1 MACSNYERGGIMG
14 RKTRIACSILI
25 VCGVFTALPVLSYWQ
40 WIWADLLNVNSPK
53 ILQTLD
59 YHPVEIMISFK
70 DGAIANTFKASLNG
84 HDITHD
90 FKPVAGGVHA
100 YVTPDEGLNCHIIG
114 KNPAWSK
121 INFLVT
127 NVQGNGYK
135 KDLKLTEF
143 NVEYYPVK
151 TVRDNKG
158 VWFIT
163 GGSLADVMESMGY
176 AVATDRLWQM
186 ETYRRSARGRLAEI
200 FGSSQLQTD
209 IFTRTIGYTDQELS
223 DGFNDLD
230 RDEQIIIESY
240 VEGINKR
247 IDDIKL
253 NPTLTPFE
261 FLATGCPLNYW
272 SEADVLA
279 WMALLL
285 REFDCEALELGQIEN
300 AALFQQLT
308 GQYGPTVGYG
318 MFNDL
323 RWVNDPNALTYIPP
337 VVKKAMA
344 MTATA
349 PAGAAAQTSSLQGT
363 PAVSDDF
370 QSVYED
376 LAARKNTVT
385 ENLKQINAFVKMG
398 SYAWSVSG
406 KKTADGKPI
415 IYSGPQMGFS
425 VPSIVIEG
433 SIRGGGIT
441 ASGMSVPGIP
451 GIIIGR
457 TPHHAWSM
465 QVGHAHTVDYYVE
478 SSSGVSLNR
487 VETIHI
493 IGQSDYTLSVFRSK
507 HGPIINQ
514 NPLIAWKY
522 SHWGYEFKTVKAF
535 LNLARAQSMDDFGK
549 AIEDV
554 AVSQHFCYADKYG
567 NIAYWMS
574 GRDPV
579 RPAGE
584 WRLPQGILPAVFGP
598 SLEWNASVLIPKS
611 TDRNNAKGY
620 YCGWNNK
627 SNPSYNDSVNSPG
640 YFFGPFH
647 RAHVID
653 DYLSANNNLTY
664 EEVRDLALYIATTDS
679 FGSGGIPW
687 DFVEKDFT
695 LAVNNI
701 GLNPVRQA
709 ALDLLKT
716 WDGHFVDGG
725 PSEWRQGVN
734 RADAWILQDA
744 WIREVVRLT
753 FADKLKYYYNPNDS
767 AVIDRLFNVLL
778 HGLADNFNTFEWLPA
793 QTRDGVIVQAL
804 DNVLAA
810 LDLNNRPWGTGKRG
824 VITYTHNLLG
834 VVHAMPFSSRSTY
847 AHCVE
852 FGPGGPIRVESMFPL
867 GESGN
872 IPANFNGTNFD
883 PNFFS
888 MTPIF
893 DPFEPRPFPL
903 FN

>member
-1 MACSNYERGGIMG
+1 MG
-14 RKTRIACSILI
+14 KQARIVCSILI
-25 VCGVFTALPVLSYWQ
+25 VCGILSAFPVLSYWQ
-40 WIWADLLNVNSPK
+40 WLWVDLMKVDSPR
-53 ILQTLD
+53 IMQTFD
-59 YHPVEIMISFK
+59 YHPVEIKISLK
-70 DGAIANTFKASLNG
+70 DGAIVSTFKASLNG

-90 FKPVAGGVHA
+90 FKPVDGGLHA
-100 YVTPDEGLNCHIIG
+100 YVTPDDGLSYHIIG
-114 KNPAWSK
+114 KNLVWSK

-127 NVQGNGYK
+127 NIQGNGDK
-135 KDLKLTEF
+135 KDLKITQF

-163 GGSLADVMESMGY
+163 GGSLGDVMESMGY
-176 AVATDRLWQM
+176 AVAFDRLWQM

-200 FGSSQLQTD
+200 FGPSQLETD
-209 IFTRTIGYTDQELS
+209 IFTRTMGYSSQELT
-223 DGFNDLD
+223 DGFNALD
-230 RDEQIIIESY
+230 RDEQIVIESY

-247 IDDIKL
+247 IDDIKV
-253 NPTLTPFE
+253 NPSLTPFE
-261 FLATGCPLNYW
+261 FLAVGCPVTYW
-272 SEADVLA
+272 SNEDVLA
-279 WMALLL
+279 WIALLL
-285 REFDCEALELGQIEN
+285 REFDCEALELGQIQN
-300 AALFQQLT
+300 AALLQQLA
-308 GQYGPTVGYG
+308 GQYGAAGYG

-323 RWVNDPNALTYIPP
+323 RWLNDPSALTYIPP
-337 VVKKAMA
+337 AALKAMA
-344 MTATA
+344 ISATA
-349 PAGAAAQTSSLQGT
+349 AGVSAETQAQEAVS
-363 PAVSDDF
+363 AVSDF
-370 QSVYED
+370 GAVYED
-376 LAARKNTVT
+376 LADRKDAVID
-385 ENLKQINAFVKMG
+385 NLKQINAFVKMG

-425 VPSIVIEG
+425 VPSIVLEG
-433 SIRGGGIT
+433 SIRGGGLDI
-441 ASGMSVPGIP
+441 SGMSVPGIP

-465 QVGHAHTVDYYVE
+465 QVGHARTVDYYLE
-478 SSSGVSLNR
+478 DPSAVSLNR
-487 VETIHI
+487 VETIHVL
-493 IGQSDYTLSVFRSK
+493 GQSDYTLPVYRSK

-514 NPLIAWKY
+514 NPLISWKY

-535 LNLARAQSMDDFGK
+535 FSLAQAKSMDDFGR
-549 AIEDV
+549 ALEDV
-554 AVSQHFCYADKYG
+554 AVSQHFCYADRFE

-584 WRLPQGILPAVFGP
+584 WRVPQGMLTAP
-598 SLEWNASVLIPKS
+598 LEWDASVLIPRS
-611 TDRNNAKGY
+611 TDRNNAQGY

-627 SNPSYNDSVNSPG
+627 SNPDYIDSINSPG

-664 EEVRDLALYIATTDS
+664 EDIRDLALFIATTDS
-679 FGSGGIPW
+679 FGGGGIPW
-687 DFVEKDFT
+687 DFVGNDFT
-695 LAVNNI
+695 QAVNNI
-701 GLNPVRQA
+701 GLTPMRQE
-709 ALDLLKT
+709 ALDILGA
-716 WDGHFVDGG
+716 WDGHFVEGG
-725 PSEWRQGVN
+725 PAEWRQGTD

-744 WIREVVRLT
+744 WIREVIRLT
-753 FADKLKYYYNPNDS
+753 FAGKLPFYYNPGNS

-778 HGLADNFNTFEWLPA
+778 HSMAGGFNTYDWLPA
-793 QTRDGVIVQAL
+793 EARDRVIVQAL
-804 DNVLAA
+804 DNVLAT

-824 VITYTHNLLG
+824 VISYRHDLLG
-834 VVHAMPFSSRSTY
+834 VVHVMPFSSRSTY

-852 FGPGGPIRVESMFPL
+852 FGPCGPIRIESMFPL
-867 GESGN
+867 GESGY
-872 IPANFNGTNFD
+872 IPADFNGTNFD